1 MANTIHGVVRTDE
14 MLATSASAG
23 LHSAKYFVDT
33 TATELDN
40 GSVVKLDSLL
50 EGERELWKAV
60 APTASD
66 DIDTIY
72 LVATPE
78 VMYDERLRNLTDF
91 YNEADTAIR
100 CYALHTGDIFS
111 VTAPVLDGAETAA
124 VGSIVELQAGVKL
137 KAVSSATGGST
148 AVGKIIA
155 VEPVGTLTY
164 YVVRVD

>member
-14 MLATSASAG
+14 CYASYASSG
-23 LHSAKYFVDT
+23 LHSAKFYVDDVA
-33 TATELDN
+33 TAIDN
-40 GSVVKLDSLL
+40 GSVVKLEALL

-60 APTASD
+60 TPAAND
-66 DIDTIY
+66 DITTIY

-111 VTAPVLDGAETAA
+111 VTDTVLDGAADAA
-124 VGSIVELQAGVKL
+124 VGNVVELQADTKLNTVKT
-137 KAVSSATGGST
+137 ATTGST
-148 AVGKIIA
+148 VVGKIIA
-155 VEPVGTLTY
+155 IETVGSLTY

>member
-14 MLATSASAG
+14 CYASYASSG
-23 LHSAKYFVDT
+23 LHSAKFYVDDVP
-33 TATELDN
+33 TEIDN
-40 GSVVKLDSLL
+40 GSVVKLEALL
-50 EGERELWKAV
+50 ENERELWKAV
-60 APTASD
+60 TPAADD
-66 DIDTIY
+66 DISTIY

-111 VTAPVLDGAETAA
+111 VTAPVLDGADSAA
-124 VGSIVELQAGVKL
+124 VDGTVGLQAGTKL
-137 KAVSSATGGST
+137 LVGGTG
-148 AVGKIIA
+148 VGKIIA
-155 VEPVGTLTY
+155 IEQVGTLTY